1 MNSKVLKKK
10 YVGYLTKSGKYIST
24 GLVFNIN
31 NWIYKI
37 TTMPYGGG
45 A

>member
-31 NWIYKI
+31 NRIYKI
-37 TTMPYGGG
+37 ITIPYGGG